1 MLKRKVT
8 DKLPK
13 VLPTQ
18 QLVPAKRRSDLAVM
32 TDLQRW
38 YNTPQ
43 GGHALDRVQQVIQRM
58 TADVFGYYALEIGWL
73 SETCAFLNES
83 RISQHWR
90 IPASNSEV
98 SHADLVADPEA
109 LPVGFD
115 MVDLVVGFHV
125 LEYAYSPHQVL
136 REIDRILV
144 PEGHCILVAF
154 NPFSLRG
161 MNLAWKRLR
170 SDVGAGPSAP
180 AVYTN
185 SRIRDWFD
193 LLGFE
198 HLETQQIGFR
208 PRLNQGLFQRS
219 AWLEE
224 IGERYQ
230 PALGNLQV
238 IHVRKQVMRPI
249 RTKPRF
255 RTRPLLQPSIVV
267 NSTPSRARH
276 LRGHS

>member
-1 MLKRKVT
+1 MLKRKFT
-8 DKLPK
+8 DKLIKPSS
-13 VLPTQ
+13 LQ
-18 QLVPAKRRSDLAVM
+18 QLVPAKRRSNLAVM
-32 TDLQRW
+32 SDLQRW
-38 YNTPQ
+38 YSTRQ
-43 GGHALDRVQQVIQRM
+43 GAYALAEVQQVIQRM

-73 SETCAFLNES
+73 NEQCEFLKES
-83 RISQHWR
+83 RISRHWR
-90 IPASNSEV
+90 MPASNSELAY
-98 SHADLVADPEA
+98 ADLVADPEA
-109 LPVGFD
+109 LPIGFD

-136 REIDRILV
+136 REIDRILM

-154 NPFSLRG
+154 NPFSMRG
-161 MNLAWKRLR
+161 LNLSWKRLR
-170 SDVGAGPSAP
+170 SDVGAGPSSP

-219 AWLEE
+219 TWLEE
-224 IGERYQ
+224 LGGRYQ

-249 RTKPRF
+249 RSKPRF
-255 RTRPLLQPSIVV
+255 RARPLLQPSIVV
-267 NSTPSRARH
+267 NSTPSRLRH
-276 LRGHS
+276 LKVR